1 MNYKSTIEYM
11 YKQLPMY
18 QRQGKAA
25 YKADL
30 ETSLEFDKFL
40 DYPHKNFKT
49 IHVAGTNGKGSV
61 SHMLASVLQEH
72 GLKVGLYT
80 SPHLKSFRERIRVNG
95 EQVAEQFIVDF
106 IENIKQFI
114 AQEKPSFFEMTVFMA
129 FQYFKEQNVDIAVI
143 EVGMGGRLDSTN
155 VINPLLSVITNISLD
170 HTAFLGDTIKKIAIE
185 KAGIIK
191 EKTPVIIGESQTET
205 KPVFIEKAKQ
215 NNSEIFFTDKK
226 YQIDYSLHN
235 SYTNQVF
242 NVRSNDILV
251 YKNISLDLLGLYQTK
266 NLKTVLMT
274 IDVLNNLGFSIEKE
288 TIYNALANVVKNTGL
303 KGRWQILGNNPLIIC
318 DTGHNKAG
326 IIEITEQMKQIPY
339 KNLHIVFGTVNDKN
353 ISKIL
358 ELLPK
363 NAIYYFTQANIE
375 RALDVDILYDKAK
388 QTGLNGEKYKTVELA
403 FNQAKQKAEKND
415 VIFVGGSTF
424 VVAELNLF

>member
-1 MNYKSTIEYM
+1 MNYKETIDYM

-30 ETSLEFDKFL
+30 ETSLEFDKYL
-40 DYPHKNFKT
+40 DYPHRNFKT

-61 SHMLASVLQEH
+61 SHMLASILQEQ

-95 EQVAEQFIVDF
+95 EQVTEQFIVDF
-106 IENIKQFI
+106 IGNIKQFI
-114 AQEKPSFFEMTVFMA
+114 EEQKPSFFEMTVFMA

-170 HTAFLGDTIKKIAIE
+170 HTAFLGDTIEKIAIE

-191 EKTPVIIGESQTET
+191 ENTPLVIGESQAET

-215 NNSEIFFTDKK
+215 NNSEIFFADKK

-235 SYTNQVF
+235 SYVNQSF
-242 NVRSNDILV
+242 NVRSDDTLV
-251 YKNISLDLLGLYQTK
+251 YENLSLDLLGSYQSK

-274 IDVLNNLGFSIEKE
+274 IDVLNDLSFSISKE
-288 TIYNALANVVKNTGL
+288 TIYKALANVVENTGL

-326 IIEITEQMKQIPY
+326 ITEITEQLKQIPY
-339 KNLHIVFGTVNDKN
+339 KTLHIVFGAVNDKN
-353 ISKIL
+353 ISEIL

-375 RALDVDILYDKAK
+375 RALDVDILYKKAK
-388 QTGLNGEKYKTVELA
+388 QLGLKGEKYKSVELA
-403 FNQAKQKAEKND
+403 FNQAKQNAEKD
-415 VIFVGGSTF
+415 DIIFVGGSTF
-424 VVAELNLF
+424 VVAELDL

>member
-129 FQYFKEQNVDIAVI
+129 FQYFKKQNVDIAVI

>member
-129 FQYFKEQNVDIAVI
+129 FQYFKKQNVDIAVI

-215 NNSEIFFTDKK
+215 NNSEIFFADKK